1 MHIPI
6 AAAETTLSKIQS
18 VPTDVWL
25 KIGMAMLALI
35 ALVIVLRKVA
45 HMNKLILAIVVAL
58 ICSFVG
64 FNWIY
69 QGNEPDWARPVVQT
83 LQKFFPTKDSMK

>member
-1 MHIPI
+1 MHIPV
-6 AAAETTLSKIQS
+6 AAADSTLSKIQS
-18 VPTDVWL
+18 VPPDVWM
-25 KIGMAMLALI
+25 KIGIAVLALV
-35 ALVIVLRKVA
+35 AFVIVLRKVA
-45 HMNKLILAIVVAL
+45 HMNKLVLAIIVAL

-69 QGNEPDWARPVVQT
+69 QGNEPDWARPVVQP